1 MSKVI
6 IPVNIKGNEIEVDLN
21 EKEKKLILELKDE
34 KSLVFDIKGKESILK
49 KVQNEKVNGIKLT
62 LNPNDITKEN
72 LKKLKSYKVKEIT
85 LLIESSNDYILRN
98 IGANYNFEKIKQ
110 ATKMIKHKFIK
121 LNVLT
126 VIGLPEATLADDLN
140 TIKRISKLKP
150 KELII
155 IACDKNY
162 NNSIN
167 QLYNTNEYEPL
178 SSVQIT
184 ERLKEVITTAEKLGI
199 KNIKIEERD
208 NIKSNV
214 LESIWYDRIIDK
226 IKSYN
231 VKVKEVTIQ
240 ANPKDVKNIKG
251 LEDTNLNKLKET
263 YDVVLNI
270 EENEKIKTGQFKMQ
284 ILETYTDF
292 LEDNE

>member
-6 IPVNIKGNEIEVDLN
+6 IPVKIKGNEVEGNINQE
-21 EKEKKLILELKDE
+21 EKAILELKDE
-34 KSLVFDIKGKESILK
+34 KSLVFDIKGQEGIFK
-49 KVQNEKVNGIKLT
+49 KLQDQKVDGIKLT
-62 LNPNDITKEN
+62 LNPKDITKEN
-72 LKKLKSYKVKEIT
+72 LKKLKSYKVKEIS
-85 LLIESSNDYILRN
+85 LLVESSNDYILRN

-110 ATKMIKHKFIK
+110 AVKKIKHKFIK
-121 LNVLT
+121 LDVLT

-140 TIKRISKLKP
+140 TIKQISKLKP

-155 IACDKNY
+155 IACDEHY
-162 NNSIN
+162 NSSIN
-167 QLYNTNEYEPL
+167 ELYNTNEYEPL

-184 ERLKEVITTAEKLGI
+184 ERLKEVITTAEKFGI
-199 KNIKIEERD
+199 KNIKIEERN
-208 NIKSNV
+208 NIKDNV
-214 LESIWYDRIIDK
+214 LESIWYDRIVEK

-240 ANPKDVKNIKG
+240 ANPEDVKNIKG
-251 LEDTNLNKLKET
+251 LEDANLNKLKET

-270 EENEKIKTGQFKMQ
+270 EENDKIKMGQFKMQ

-292 LEDNE
+292 LEDNK

>member
-6 IPVNIKGNEIEVDLN
+6 IPVKIKGNEVEGNIN
-21 EKEKKLILELKDE
+21 QEKKAILELKDE
-34 KSLVFDIKGKESILK
+34 KSLVFDIKGQEGILK
-49 KVQNEKVNGIKLT
+49 KLQDQKVDGIKLT
-62 LNPNDITKEN
+62 LNPKDITKEN
-72 LKKLKSYKVKEIT
+72 LKKLKSYKVKEIII
-85 LLIESSNDYILRN
+85 LVESSNDYILRN
-98 IGANYNFEKIKQ
+98 IGSNYNFEKIKQ
-110 ATKMIKHKFIK
+110 AVKKIKHKFIK

-140 TIKRISKLKP
+140 TIKQISKLKP

-155 IACDKNY
+155 IACDEHY
-162 NNSIN
+162 NSSIN
-167 QLYNTNEYEPL
+167 ELYNTNEYEPL

-184 ERLKEVITTAEKLGI
+184 ERLKEVITTAEKFGI
-199 KNIKIEERD
+199 KNIKIEERN
-208 NIKSNV
+208 NIKDNV
-214 LESIWYDRIIDK
+214 LESIWYDRIVEK

-240 ANPKDVKNIKG
+240 ANPEDVKNIKG
-251 LEDTNLNKLKET
+251 LEDANLNKLKET

-270 EENEKIKTGQFKMQ
+270 EENDKIKMGQFKMQ

-292 LEDNE
+292 LEDNK

>member
-6 IPVNIKGNEIEVDLN
+6 IPVKIKGNEVEGNIN
-21 EKEKKLILELKDE
+21 QEKKAILELKDE
-34 KSLVFDIKGKESILK
+34 KSLVFDIKGQEGILK
-49 KVQNEKVNGIKLT
+49 KLQDQKVDGIKLT
-62 LNPNDITKEN
+62 LNPKDITKEN
-72 LKKLKSYKVKEIT
+72 LKKLKSYKVKEISI
-85 LLIESSNDYILRN
+85 LVESSNDYILRN

-110 ATKMIKHKFIK
+110 AVKKIKHKFIK
-121 LNVLT
+121 LDVLT

-140 TIKRISKLKP
+140 TIKQISKLKP

-155 IACDKNY
+155 IACDEHY
-162 NNSIN
+162 NSSIN
-167 QLYNTNEYEPL
+167 ELYNTNEYEPL

-184 ERLKEVITTAEKLGI
+184 ERLKEVITTAEKFGI
-199 KNIKIEERD
+199 KNIKIEERN
-208 NIKSNV
+208 NIKDNV
-214 LESIWYDRIIDK
+214 LESIWYDRIVEK

-240 ANPKDVKNIKG
+240 ANPEDVKNIKG
-251 LEDTNLNKLKET
+251 LEDANLNKLKET

-270 EENEKIKTGQFKMQ
+270 EENDKIKMGQFKMQ

-292 LEDNE
+292 LEDNK

>member
-6 IPVNIKGNEIEVDLN
+6 IPVKIKGNEVEGNIN
-21 EKEKKLILELKDE
+21 QEKKAILELKDE
-34 KSLVFDIKGKESILK
+34 KSLVFDIKGQEGNLK
-49 KVQNEKVNGIKLT
+49 KIQDQKVDGIKLT
-62 LNPNDITKEN
+62 LDPKDITKEN
-72 LKKLKSYKVKEIT
+72 LKKLKSYKVKEIS
-85 LLIESSNDYILRN
+85 LLVESSNDYILRN

-110 ATKMIKHKFIK
+110 VVKKIKHKFIK

-140 TIKRISKLKP
+140 TIKQISKLKP

-155 IACDKNY
+155 IACDEHY
-162 NNSIN
+162 NSSIN
-167 QLYNTNEYEPL
+167 ELYNTNEYEPL

-184 ERLKEVITTAEKLGI
+184 ERLKEVITTAEKFGI
-199 KNIKIEERD
+199 KNIKIEERN
-208 NIKSNV
+208 NIKDNV
-214 LESIWYDRIIDK
+214 LESIWYDRIVEK

-240 ANPKDVKNIKG
+240 ANPEDVKNIKG
-251 LEDTNLNKLKET
+251 LEDANLNKLKET

-270 EENEKIKTGQFKMQ
+270 EENDKIKMGQFKMQ

-292 LEDNE
+292 LEDNK

>member
-6 IPVNIKGNEIEVDLN
+6 IPVKIKGNEVEGNIN
-21 EKEKKLILELKDE
+21 QEKKAILELKDE
-34 KSLVFDIKGKESILK
+34 KSLVFDIKGQEGILK
-49 KVQNEKVNGIKLT
+49 KLQDQKVDGIKLT
-62 LNPNDITKEN
+62 LNPKDITKEN
-72 LKKLKSYKVKEIT
+72 LKKLKSYKVKEIS
-85 LLIESSNDYILRN
+85 LLVESSNDYILRN

-110 ATKMIKHKFIK
+110 AVKKIKHKFIK

-140 TIKRISKLKP
+140 TIKQISKLKP

-155 IACDKNY
+155 IACDEHY
-162 NNSIN
+162 NSSIN
-167 QLYNTNEYEPL
+167 ELYNTNEYEPL

-184 ERLKEVITTAEKLGI
+184 ERLKEVITTAEKFGI
-199 KNIKIEERD
+199 KNIKIEERN
-208 NIKSNV
+208 NIKDNV
-214 LESIWYDRIIDK
+214 LESIWYDRIVEK

-240 ANPKDVKNIKG
+240 ANPEDVKNIKG
-251 LEDTNLNKLKET
+251 LEDANLNKLKET

-270 EENEKIKTGQFKMQ
+270 EENDKIKMGQFKMQ

-292 LEDNE
+292 LEDNK

>member
-6 IPVNIKGNEIEVDLN
+6 IPVKIKGNEVEGNIN
-21 EKEKKLILELKDE
+21 QEKKAILELKDE
-34 KSLVFDIKGKESILK
+34 KSLVFDIKGQEGILK
-49 KVQNEKVNGIKLT
+49 KLQDQKVDGIKLT
-62 LNPNDITKEN
+62 LNPKDITKEN
-72 LKKLKSYKVKEIT
+72 LKKLKSYKVKEIS
-85 LLIESSNDYILRN
+85 LLVESSNDYILRN

-110 ATKMIKHKFIK
+110 AVKKIKHKFIK
-121 LNVLT
+121 LDVLT

-140 TIKRISKLKP
+140 TIKQISKLKP

-155 IACDKNY
+155 IACDEHY
-162 NNSIN
+162 NSSIN
-167 QLYNTNEYEPL
+167 ELYNTNEYEPL

-184 ERLKEVITTAEKLGI
+184 ERLKEVITIAEKFGI
-199 KNIKIEERD
+199 KNIKIEERN
-208 NIKSNV
+208 NIKDNV
-214 LESIWYDRIIDK
+214 LESIWYDRIVEK

-240 ANPKDVKNIKG
+240 ANPEDVKNIKG
-251 LEDTNLNKLKET
+251 LEDANLNKLKET

-270 EENEKIKTGQFKMQ
+270 EENDKIKMGQFKMQ

-292 LEDNE
+292 LEDNK

>member
-6 IPVNIKGNEIEVDLN
+6 IPVKIKGNEVEGNINQE
-21 EKEKKLILELKDE
+21 EKAILELKDE
-34 KSLVFDIKGKESILK
+34 KSLVFDIKGQEGILK
-49 KVQNEKVNGIKLT
+49 KLQDQKVDGIKLT
-62 LNPNDITKEN
+62 LNPKDITKEN
-72 LKKLKSYKVKEIT
+72 LKKLKSYKVKEIS
-85 LLIESSNDYILRN
+85 LLVESSNDYILRN

-110 ATKMIKHKFIK
+110 AVKKIKHKFIK
-121 LNVLT
+121 LDVLT

-140 TIKRISKLKP
+140 TIKQISKLKP

-155 IACDKNY
+155 IACDEHY
-162 NNSIN
+162 NSSIN
-167 QLYNTNEYEPL
+167 ELYNTNEYEPL

-184 ERLKEVITTAEKLGI
+184 ERLKEVITTAEKFGI
-199 KNIKIEERD
+199 KNIKIEERN
-208 NIKSNV
+208 NIKDNV
-214 LESIWYDRIIDK
+214 LESIWYDRIVEK

-240 ANPKDVKNIKG
+240 ANPEDVKNIKD
-251 LEDTNLNKLKET
+251 LEDANLNKLKET

-270 EENEKIKTGQFKMQ
+270 EENDKIKMGQFKMQ

-292 LEDNE
+292 LEDNK

>member
-6 IPVNIKGNEIEVDLN
+6 IPVKIKGNEVEGNINQE
-21 EKEKKLILELKDE
+21 EKAILELKDE
-34 KSLVFDIKGKESILK
+34 KSLVFDIKGQEGILK
-49 KVQNEKVNGIKLT
+49 KLQDQKVDGIKLT
-62 LNPNDITKEN
+62 LNPKDITKEN
-72 LKKLKSYKVKEIT
+72 LKKLKSYKVKEIS
-85 LLIESSNDYILRN
+85 LLVESSNDYILRN

-110 ATKMIKHKFIK
+110 AVKKIKHKFIK
-121 LNVLT
+121 LDVLT

-140 TIKRISKLKP
+140 TIKQISKLKP

-155 IACDKNY
+155 IACDEHY
-162 NNSIN
+162 NSSIN
-167 QLYNTNEYEPL
+167 ELYNTNEYEPL

-184 ERLKEVITTAEKLGI
+184 ERLKEVITTAEKFGI
-199 KNIKIEERD
+199 KNIKIEERN
-208 NIKSNV
+208 NIKDNV
-214 LESIWYDRIIDK
+214 LESIWYDRIVEK

-240 ANPKDVKNIKG
+240 ANPEDVKNIKG
-251 LEDTNLNKLKET
+251 LEDANLNKLKET

-270 EENEKIKTGQFKMQ
+270 EENDKIKMGQFKMQ

-292 LEDNE
+292 LEDNK

>member
-6 IPVNIKGNEIEVDLN
+6 IPVKIKGNEVEGNIN
-21 EKEKKLILELKDE
+21 QEKKAILELKDE
-34 KSLVFDIKGKESILK
+34 KSLVFDIKGQECILK
-49 KVQNEKVNGIKLT
+49 KLQDQKVDGIKLT
-62 LNPNDITKEN
+62 LNPKDITKEN
-72 LKKLKSYKVKEIT
+72 LKKLKSYKVKEIS
-85 LLIESSNDYILRN
+85 LLVESSNDYILRN

-110 ATKMIKHKFIK
+110 AVKKIKHKFIK

-140 TIKRISKLKP
+140 TIKQISKLKP

-155 IACDKNY
+155 IACDEHY
-162 NNSIN
+162 NSSIN
-167 QLYNTNEYEPL
+167 ELYNTNEYEPL

-184 ERLKEVITTAEKLGI
+184 ERLKEVITTAEKFGI
-199 KNIKIEERD
+199 KNIKIEERN
-208 NIKSNV
+208 NIKDNV
-214 LESIWYDRIIDK
+214 LESIWYDRIVEK

-240 ANPKDVKNIKG
+240 ANPEDVKNIKG
-251 LEDTNLNKLKET
+251 LEDANLNKLKET

-270 EENEKIKTGQFKMQ
+270 EENDKIKMGQFKMQ

-292 LEDNE
+292 LEDNK

>member
-6 IPVNIKGNEIEVDLN
+6 IPVKIKGNEVEGNINQE
-21 EKEKKLILELKDE
+21 EKAILELKDE
-34 KSLVFDIKGKESILK
+34 KSLVFDIKGQEGILK
-49 KVQNEKVNGIKLT
+49 KLQDQKVDGIKLT
-62 LNPNDITKEN
+62 LNPKDITKEN
-72 LKKLKSYKVKEIT
+72 LKKLKSYKVKEIS
-85 LLIESSNDYILRN
+85 LLVESSNNYILRN

-110 ATKMIKHKFIK
+110 AVKKIKHKFIK
-121 LNVLT
+121 LDVLT

-140 TIKRISKLKP
+140 TIKQISKLKP

-155 IACDKNY
+155 IACDEHY
-162 NNSIN
+162 NSSIN
-167 QLYNTNEYEPL
+167 ELYNTNEYEPL

-184 ERLKEVITTAEKLGI
+184 ERLKEVITTAEKFGI
-199 KNIKIEERD
+199 KNIKIEERN
-208 NIKSNV
+208 NIKDNV
-214 LESIWYDRIIDK
+214 LESIWYDRIVEK

-240 ANPKDVKNIKG
+240 ANPEDVKNIKG
-251 LEDTNLNKLKET
+251 LEDANLNKLKET

-270 EENEKIKTGQFKMQ
+270 EENDKIKMGQFKMQ

-292 LEDNE
+292 LEDNK

>member
-6 IPVNIKGNEIEVDLN
+6 IPVKIKGNEVEGNINQE
-21 EKEKKLILELKDE
+21 EKAILELKDE
-34 KSLVFDIKGKESILK
+34 KSLVFDIKGQEGIFK
-49 KVQNEKVNGIKLT
+49 KLQDQKVDGIKLT
-62 LNPNDITKEN
+62 LNPKDITKEN
-72 LKKLKSYKVKEIT
+72 LKKLKSYKVKEIS
-85 LLIESSNDYILRN
+85 LLVESSNDYILRN

-110 ATKMIKHKFIK
+110 VVKKIKHKFIK

-140 TIKRISKLKP
+140 TIKQISKLKP

-155 IACDKNY
+155 IACDEHY
-162 NNSIN
+162 NSSIN
-167 QLYNTNEYEPL
+167 ELYNTNEYEPL

-184 ERLKEVITTAEKLGI
+184 ERLKEVITTAEKFGI
-199 KNIKIEERD
+199 KNIKIEERN
-208 NIKSNV
+208 NIKDNV
-214 LESIWYDRIIDK
+214 LESIWYDRIVEK

-231 VKVKEVTIQ
+231 VKVKEVKIQ
-240 ANPKDVKNIKG
+240 ANPEDVKNIKG
-251 LEDTNLNKLKET
+251 LEDANLNKLKET

-270 EENEKIKTGQFKMQ
+270 EENDKIKMGQFKMQ

-292 LEDNE
+292 LEDNK